1 MIKEHEEI
9 VLADDLPAYGL
20 KRGDIG
26 TVVYIH
32 QGGKGFEIEFVTL
45 DGETL
50 AVASLKADQVRRIK
64 KNEIAQ
70 ARNVELP
77 LAA

>member
-9 VLADDLPAYGL
+9 VLADDLPKYGL

-26 TVVYIH
+26 TVVYVH
-32 QGGKGFEIEFVTL
+32 QGGKGFEIEFITL

-50 AVASLKADQVRRIK
+50 AIVTVDAGQVRRIQ

>member
-9 VLADDLPAYGL
+9 VLADDLPEYGL

-26 TVVYIH
+26 VVVHIH
-32 QGGKGFEIEFVTL
+32 QGGKGFEIEFVAL

-50 AVASLKADQVRRIK
+50 AVATVNAGQVRRIG

>member
-20 KRGDIG
+20 KQGDIG

-50 AVASLKADQVRRIK
+50 AVATVDAHQVRSIGR
-64 KNEIAQ
+64 NEIAQ

>member
-1 MIKEHEEI
+1 MINEHEEI
-9 VLADDLPAYGL
+9 VLADDLPEYGL

-32 QGGKGFEIEFVTL
+32 QGGKGYEVEFITL

-50 AVASLKADQVRRIK
+50 AVASVTASQVRRIK

>member
-9 VLADDLPAYGL
+9 VLAEDLPQYGL

-32 QGGKGFEIEFVTL
+32 QGGKGFEVEFVAL

-50 AVASLKADQVRRIK
+50 AVATVDANQVRQIR